1 MFIDTHT
8 HLYSEEFNEDRI
20 AIINKAIN
28 NAVTKLYLPN
38 IDSNSINGMLQLE
51 KEFPYNCFAMMG
63 LHPCSVDLEWQSV
76 LTNLKKHLDT
86 RSYIAIGEIG
96 IDLYWDKTFLSEQKH
111 ALGTQ
116 LEWAKEMGIP
126 VVIHARDSFNEI
138 FEVID
143 IHNDERLKGVF
154 HCFTGSIEDVHKIKS
169 YGGFL
174 FGIGGV
180 ITFKKSTLPLIV
192 KEIGLDVLILE
203 TDSPYLAPSP
213 HRGKRNESAY
223 IPLIAS
229 KLAAIFEVSE
239 IEIAQ
244 ITSRNAKQLFQL

>member
-1 MFIDTHT
+1 MFIDSHT
-8 HLYSEEFNEDRI
+8 HLYSSQFDQDRDEVI
-20 AIINKAIN
+20 SRALSVGVN
-28 NAVTKLYLPN
+28 LFLLPN
-38 IDSNSINGMLQLE
+38 IDESSIEGMHALE
-51 KEFPYNCFAMMG
+51 GKYPNHCFAMMG

-76 LTNLKKHLDT
+76 LHNLKKHLDT

-96 IDLYWDKTFLSEQKH
+96 IDLYWDKTFLSEQKR

-180 ITFKKSTLPLIV
+180 ITFKKSTLSLIV
-192 KEIGLDVLILE
+192 KEIGLDGLILE
-203 TDSPYLAPSP
+203 TDSPYLAPLP

-229 KLAAIFEVSE
+229 KLADVFEVSE